1 MKKTTFGT
9 YLKRILIALI
19 FVVLISLVGIFIFDR
34 YESSNSSFTNEFSN
48 EYWDMLEG
56 FTRYDELKA
65 QDEKNNI
72 NSTEYI
78 LPYDV
83 NDTIAQKISSTRYM
97 EEYDY
102 LVKPIQDR
110 YTVVV
115 REISD
120 IEKMEKASKADWIFQ
135 ILGISLAK
143 ELETIYEL
151 VSADPDPETDGDEYV
166 GTDTEFYNLL
176 ANYKSRSLYHAVV
189 ASGYSSTLKYL
200 MSCVANGADSDAL
213 YNDAKANGFDGTFNE
228 WVVEVCGFNNYNVS
242 DDYSAYSH
250 VKLNG
255 FTGTIEEW
263 YEILGRTGEIDT
275 VLTTEKGYM
284 CYVGNILSDYDLY
297 MSIYND
303 NGKKDALDPTKWI
316 VRPAY
321 DLSNVKDETKLA
333 ELKNELVNLESVM
346 IHAEEHK
353 ANKKLK
359 KWNEYFQRFQLI
371 EELSNEKFDFYFSFG
386 LTTFKLVDKQSGYEW
401 CSNPEEVTSTLKKE
415 QSTVLNIIY
424 GTSSGAEVPYSNY
437 EYAVSTTNLVTGRA
451 VKPNYAVKII
461 NDGERK
467 AVQVWYRIE
476 KRGIDYTFFPQYI
489 SVKRVEELLARNA
502 ERAASGMVDSSGKAI
517 PDIVKTTGLYVDAA
531 EQQKNLD
538 QNDPEYQNKYDALEA
553 IKEANKAGYECYSK
567 WLLSWYQILDAD
579 SPSNLK
585 DYDYYEYKG
594 GTFSY
599 MSEIQ
604 INSLN
609 TWMYDWCGYT
619 SADLVQDN
627 AEFEIEFEINS
638 FAFEVA
644 IEYRMTDEG
653 LKVTIPGNSV
663 REYGDYQLSKID
675 ILPYFTAAP
684 DQIKGNPVDGYTI
697 IPDGSGAILE
707 HNNGKANLYDPYVKR
722 IYTTD
727 LSQSNV
733 TKKATNYDI
742 LLPMYS
748 VVNTVNGVTSA
759 VIVEAE
765 SMAAQLEL
773 RASTSGYGTLG
784 ETYNR
789 NNFTAY
795 LREGQLVK
803 IGVYSKEPV
812 QKFTNELIKEDIV
825 LNYTFYNNAS
835 NSEYQNQ
842 DINYSFIA
850 ERYREKIIKKYG
862 LENKVETTKTPVLE
876 LDVIGSYTFSDNFL
890 GIKYKAK
897 GSMTTYKELQE
908 MINKYN
914 DLGINYINVFYQGWR
929 KEALIDVTFKKFKTN
944 NILGSKK
951 ELQKVASNENVN
963 IYPYVAIGEINSYQE
978 SFGSNHYTTRDVI
991 GEIITKKPY
1000 ALNTNTYDPK
1010 GRTIAV
1016 VSPHYYYAFANSLV
1030 DSYKKL
1036 FGEDVAKAN
1045 GVGINSISIDKFGSA
1060 LAGDY
1065 KKNNEMYKTGAI
1077 REQIRS
1083 LELISENINNVNL
1096 YTPYE
1101 YALQFISHAKAVP
1114 FESTQKELL
1123 DYSIPFYQLVINGII
1138 DYSGESINTNIESG
1152 TTYHIMKL
1160 IETGSNPQ
1168 FTFTYD
1174 SSSELIRTEYNYYYN
1189 TQYTEWLNEVQ
1200 TIYNELVNLGI
1211 YSGRLIAHEQIDDNI
1226 FLVTYQ
1232 LDNTQIKI
1240 CLNYSFSPYTVGSTV
1255 VSAKSY
1261 EVIK

>member
-1 MKKTTFGT
+1 MKKKTFGT

-19 FVVLISLVGIFIFDR
+19 FVVIISLVGIFIFDR
-34 YESSNSSFTNEFSN
+34 YESADSSYTNEFSN

-56 FTRYDELKA
+56 FQRYDELKA
-65 QDEKNNI
+65 EDEKNNI
-72 NSTEYI
+72 NSSEYI

-83 NDTIAQKISSTRYM
+83 NATIAQKISSTRYV
-97 EEYDY
+97 EEYEF

-110 YTVVV
+110 YTVVQK
-115 REISD
+115 EIAELD
-120 IEKMEKASKADWIFQ
+120 NLTKASKADWLIR

-143 ELETIYEL
+143 ELETVYEL

-166 GTDTEFYNLL
+166 GTDTEFYSLL
-176 ANYKSRSLYHAVV
+176 NNYQTRSLYQAVV
-189 ASGYSSTLKYL
+189 ACGYTGSLKNL
-200 MSCVANGADSDAL
+200 VSCVANGSDSDAL
-213 YNDAKANGFDGTFNE
+213 YNEAVSAGFKGSFNE
-228 WVVEVCGFNNYNVS
+228 WVVEVTGFNNYNVD

-255 FTGTIEEW
+255 YNGTIEEW
-263 YEILGRTGEIDT
+263 YQILEKTGEIDSS
-275 VLTTEKGYM
+275 LAEQGY
-284 CYVGNILSDYDLY
+284 YVYIGNITTDYDLY

-303 NGKKDALDPTKWI
+303 NGKVDPTDPTKWI

-321 DLSNVKDETKLA
+321 DLANVKDETTYNA
-333 ELKNELVNLESVM
+333 LVNECVYLESV
-346 IHAEEHK
+346 INHAEEHK
-353 ANKKLK
+353 AAKNLK

-371 EELSNEKFDFYFSFG
+371 EELSNDKFDFYFSFG
-386 LTTFKLVDKQSGYEW
+386 LTTFKLVDKASGYEW
-401 CSNPEEVTSTLKKE
+401 YSNPENVAPNLKKE
-415 QSTVLNIIY
+415 QNTVLNVIY
-424 GTSSGAEVPYSNY
+424 GTPTGAEVLYSNY

-451 VKPNYAVKII
+451 VDPNYAVKII
-461 NDGERK
+461 DDGEKK
-467 AVQVWYRIE
+467 AIQVWYRIE
-476 KRGIDYTFFPQYI
+476 KRGIDYTYFPQYI
-489 SVKRVEELLARNA
+489 SVERVEELLARNA
-502 ERAASGMVDSSGKAI
+502 ERAESGMVDSDGKKI
-517 PDIVKTTGLYVDAA
+517 PNIVQTTNAYVKAA
-531 EQQKNLD
+531 NEQKLLD
-538 QNDPEYQNKYDALEA
+538 PNNPDQAEKYAELEA
-553 IKEANKAGYECYSK
+553 IKKTNENGYECYSK

-627 AEFEIEFEINS
+627 AEFEKEFEVNS

-653 LKVTIPGNSV
+653 LKVIIPGNSI
-663 REYGDYQLSKID
+663 REFGDYQLSKIE

-684 DQIKGNPVDGYTI
+684 DQISGNEVDGYTI

-707 HNNGKANLYDPYVKR
+707 HNNQKAALYDPYVKR

-727 LSQSNV
+727 LSQSSV

-742 LLPMYS
+742 LFPMYS

-765 SMAAQLEL
+765 SMAVQLEF
-773 RASTSGYGTLG
+773 RATTSGYGTLG
-784 ETYNR
+784 ENHNR

-812 QKFTNELIKEDIV
+812 QKFTAELIREDII
-825 LNYTFYNNAS
+825 LDYTFYSNAQ

-842 DINYSFIA
+842 TIDYSFIA
-850 ERYREKIIKKYG
+850 ERYREKIVEKYG
-862 LENKVETTKTPVLE
+862 MQDKKDTTTTPVLE
-876 LDVIGSYTFSDNFL
+876 LDVIGAYTYKDNFL
-890 GIKYKAK
+890 GISYQAK

-908 MINKYN
+908 MIKKYN
-914 DLGINYINVFYQGWR
+914 SLGVEYINVFYDGWR
-929 KEALIDVTFKKFKTN
+929 KEALVDVSFKKFKTN
-944 NILGSKK
+944 NILGSKAD
-951 ELQKVASNENVN
+951 LQNVAKLKNVTV
-963 IYPYVAIGEINSYQE
+963 YPNVSFAEINDYQE

-1000 ALNTNTYDPK
+1000 AINTNTFDPK
-1010 GRTIAV
+1010 GRTISV

-1030 DSYKKL
+1030 DAYKKL
-1036 FGEDVAKAN
+1036 FGDDVAKAN
-1045 GVGINSISIDKFGSA
+1045 GVGINSISINKLGSV

-1083 LELISENINNVNL
+1083 LDLISKNVNNINL
-1096 YTPYE
+1096 FTPYE
-1101 YALQFISHAKAVP
+1101 YALKYISHAKNVP

-1123 DYSIPFYQLVINGII
+1123 DYSIPFYQLVINGMI
-1138 DYSGESINTNIESG
+1138 DYSSDSINATIESG
-1152 TTYHIMKL
+1152 VTYHVMKL
-1160 IETGSNPQ
+1160 IETGANPQ

-1189 TQYTEWLNEVQ
+1189 TQYTEWLTEVQ
-1200 TIYNELVNLGI
+1200 TIYNELKKLGI
-1211 YSGRLIAHEQIDDNI
+1211 YNGRLVSHEMIEANV
-1226 FLVTYQ
+1226 FMVTYQ
-1232 LDNTQIKI
+1232 LNTGEQVKI
-1240 CLNYSFSPYTVGSTV
+1240 CLNYSFSPITVGSTV
-1255 VSAKSY
+1255 VAAKSY